1 MKIHKDCYKTIAV
14 VWLICLILLFLIWRF
29 LYNILY
35 VSIPLSMVLLF
46 LMGFITYFFR
56 LPRRET
62 VLGDN
67 VLTAV
72 ADGEIVILEKVYEPE
87 YLKRECIQV
96 SIYMNFF
103 NVHVNFWP
111 MDGEV
116 SYYKYHPGKYYLAF
130 LPKASE
136 LNEHSSIGMRN
147 AYGEILFKQLA
158 GTFARRIVCY
168 AKPGNVV
175 KKGSQCG
182 IIKFGS
188 RIDMYLP
195 LDADIK
201 VEIGDDVRACETVI
215 AELGNKPVS
224 SI

>member
-35 VSIPLSMVLLF
+35 VSIPLSAVLLF
-46 LMGFITYFFR
+46 MMGFITYFFR

-62 VLGDN
+62 VQGDN

-136 LNEHSSIGMRN
+136 LNEHSSIGMKN
-147 AYGEILFKQLA
+147 DYGEILFKQLA

>member
-1 MKIHKDCYKTIAV
+1 MKIHKDCYRTIAY
-14 VWLICLILLFLIWRF
+14 VWLICLTLLFLTWWF
-29 LYNILY
+29 VGKVLF
-35 VSIPLSMVLLF
+35 VSIPLTAVLVF
-46 LMGFITYFFR
+46 IMGFITYFFR
-56 LPRRET
+56 LPKRTT
-62 VLGDN
+62 VPGEN

-87 YLKRECIQV
+87 YLKQECIQV

-111 MDGEV
+111 MYGEV
-116 SYYKYHPGKYYLAF
+116 TYYKYHPGKYYLAF

-136 LNEHSSIGMRN
+136 LNEHSSVGMENSFGR
-147 AYGEILFKQLA
+147 ILFKQLA

-168 AKPGNVV
+168 AKEGEKV

-215 AELGNKPVS
+215 AELHK
-224 SI
+224 